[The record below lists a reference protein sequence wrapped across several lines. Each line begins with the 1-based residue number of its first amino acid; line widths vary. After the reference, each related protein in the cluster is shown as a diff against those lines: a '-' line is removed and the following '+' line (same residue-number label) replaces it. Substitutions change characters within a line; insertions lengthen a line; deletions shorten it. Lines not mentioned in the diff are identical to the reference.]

1 MDAAEKVLH
10 DELRFIRNAVQSGD
24 KGQLLKSLDE
34 RGTAEELVQREYGGR
49 YVFELLQNANDAAG
63 AKGSTN
69 AQHRV
74 AIVITEE
81 SLLFA
86 NEGRAFQAE
95 NVKSICTLGRSS
107 KDPRKTLGYKG
118 LGFKAVGE
126 LTEQPQ
132 VISPPYQFGFGI
144 ERARREVGKLVGPLP
159 PGQRL

>member
-34 RGTAEELVQREYGGR
+34 RGTAEELIEREYGGR

-63 AKGSTN
+63 AKGEFGAN
-69 AQHRV
+69 HRV
-74 AIVITEE
+74 AIAVTED
-81 SLLFA
+81 SLLIA
-86 NEGRAFQAE
+86 NEGQGFEPE
-95 NVKSICTLGRSS
+95 NVRSICTLGRSS
-107 KDPRKTLGYKG
+107 KDPRKSLGYKG

-132 VISPPYQFGFGI
+132 VISPPYRFGFSI
-144 ERARREVGKLVGPLP
+144 
-159 PGQRL
+159 